1 MGGVNK
7 CDQFLSYYSTGYKSM
22 KWWKCIFYCL
32 LELRIANALVIYFHK
47 NPEVKKKK
55 ETISQ
60 TLSWDVSTWNCATID
75 KCTDGTYT
83 APGRR
88 TMQHEKWSQTKHF
101 PVSRHPM
108 GKFYVGC
115 AYKKKP
121 NGKYRQ
127 CSS

>member
-55 ETISQ
+55 KQS
-60 TLSWDVSTWNCATID
+60 
-75 KCTDGTYT
+75 
-83 APGRR
+83 
-88 TMQHEKWSQTKHF
+88 HELFHEMLVHEIVQ
-101 PVSRHPM
+101 P
-108 GKFYVGC
+108 
-115 AYKKKP
+115 
-121 NGKYRQ
+121 
-127 CSS
+127 